1 MTIEER
7 FSMELT
13 VPSKEDL
20 SLDVVSANGPNGE
33 FMSDNELMYMQKL
46 KDNEALLEYYATIK
60 EGLTSLFIQ
69 AKISDGKY
77 KIDGATN
84 ASDALKLA
92 GEIIPEVGGI
102 LVKVSE
108 IMEWKEEKNITD
120 KLKKISA
127 LVPDES
133 RTIIS
138 ESVASKLTIKRRQ
151 FIQDL
156 KMDELK
162 F

>member
-1 MTIEER
+1 MHVQTTDDMNSENI
-7 FSMELT
+7 
-13 VPSKEDL
+13 
-20 SLDVVSANGPNGE
+20 SACGPNGE
-33 FMSDNELMYMQKL
+33 FMSDNELAYMQRL

-69 AKISDGKY
+69 AKISDGRY
-77 KIDGATN
+77 KIDGATS

-108 IMEWKEEKNITD
+108 IMEWHEEKNITE

-133 RTIIS
+133 RTFIS
-138 ESVASKLTIKRRQ
+138 ESVASKLTIKRRN
-151 FIQDL
+151 FIQNL